1 MLLVG
6 EQTVTILDRI
16 IPSPRPR
23 PAAPPAAAPK
33 QAALWAEA
41 RSVFSI
47 YLTLAK
53 QFDLGLP
60 FANERRSLPEQPA
73 PEMTARVFRWLEE
86 MDQQIQ
92 VYQLRQVLQTTTLNA
107 SEESLRS
114 LIFRHLH
121 KQQKSAIDRDK
132 IDFLLVQYFA
142 LCAPAKM
149 YHKHIELADAAHVLK
164 PVLGDVD
171 PTPLEWCAALEEMIA
186 TLGTFRSLRDILQTR
201 FIEQGRKVKDAA
213 GGMFYDP
220 AALIQF
226 VRFNFLLRRTFIE
239 LMHADLIA
247 VRAGL
252 NMLEQA
258 GVGSIRCPK
267 FGLAQETV
275 AKLKHVADAWKQ
287 PFQKEYT
294 ETAVN
299 SAFERLLAL
308 RNDVELALEATHGK
322 GVLNPLAAP
331 KRVPEKPAPFPA
343 PGKPAA
349 ARPTTVPAPSA
360 FPAKA
365 PTPKQAVLVTAPS
378 APAASRSTGPATAK
392 VPAPKQS
399 AVVSAPSAASATRG
413 SVPATAKAAPPSRGP
428 EPVEFET
435 CMEKIWEQ
443 LIAAPPSRGRS
454 MSTVQV
460 GSARILMSSWEVAA
474 FVSDDGQS
482 SEDLRRAVVARAMVT
497 AALESA
503 KETGNATGLVRA
515 LAEART
521 EVSRLQERVE
531 TAKRMKN
538 TEAAVNLGISTK
550 RLVSVLDEAEKL

>member
-1 MLLVG
+1 
-6 EQTVTILDRI
+6 VTILSKSLQTLGTART
-16 IPSPRPR
+16 PSGV
-23 PAAPPAAAPK
+23 K
-33 QAALWAEA
+33 QAAAWAEA
-41 RSVFSI
+41 RSVYPI

-60 FANERRSLPEQPA
+60 FANEKRTFPEQPE
-73 PEMTARVFRWLEE
+73 PEVSERVLRWLNE
-86 MDQQIQ
+86 MDQQVQ

-107 SEESLRS
+107 SENSLRS

-121 KQQKSAIDRDK
+121 KAQKTPVDRDK

-142 LCAPAKM
+142 LCAPPKM
-149 YHKHIELADAAHVLK
+149 YHKQVELSDVALVLQ
-164 PVLGDVD
+164 PVLGNTDA
-171 PTPLEWCAALEEMIA
+171 TPLEWCEPLEKMIT
-186 TLGTFRSLRDILQTR
+186 TLQGFHSLREILSTR

-220 AALIQF
+220 SALLAF

-239 LMHADLIA
+239 LMHTDLIA

-252 NMLEQA
+252 IHLEEA
-258 GVGSIRCPK
+258 GVRTLACPSL
-267 FGLAQETV
+267 GLPHASVT
-275 AKLKHVADAWKQ
+275 HVRQMADAWKQ

-308 RNDVELALEATHGK
+308 RTDVEKALELLHGK
-322 GVLNPLAAP
+322 SVPAP
-331 KRVPEKPAPFPA
+331 PHPQRPAPEKAAAVPAKTP
-343 PGKPAA
+343 A
-349 ARPTTVPAPSA
+349 ARPATAPQPKQAAPSA
-360 FPAKA
+360 VP
-365 PTPKQAVLVTAPS
+365 V
-378 APAASRSTGPATAK
+378 APAAPRASMP
-392 VPAPKQS
+392 PAPK
-399 AVVSAPSAASATRG
+399 ATPSAAPLA
-413 SVPATAKAAPPSRGP
+413 AKAAPLPRGP
-428 EPVEFET
+428 EPLEFEA

-454 MSTVQV
+454 MTTVQV
-460 GSARILMSSWEVAA
+460 GSARILMSSWEVSA
-474 FVSDDGQS
+474 FISDDGPP

-497 AALESA
+497 AALEAA
-503 KETGNATGLVRA
+503 KQTGNATGLEHA
-515 LAEART
+515 LGVART

-531 TAKRMKN
+531 AAKRAKD